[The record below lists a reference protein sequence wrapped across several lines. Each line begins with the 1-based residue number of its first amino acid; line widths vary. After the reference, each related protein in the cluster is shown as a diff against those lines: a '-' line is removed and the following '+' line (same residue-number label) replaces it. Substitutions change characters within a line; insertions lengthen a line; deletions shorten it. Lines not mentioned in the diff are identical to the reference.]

1 MSSYYEHILCYVNK
15 LNMIFIFII
24 LLRSLGTI
32 HDSIHHHL
40 PAVASM
46 LFAIIGALLL
56 LGKYV
61 YSFMHKIDSF
71 ALLSACGYW
80 CKQHAIAC
88 AMVLS
93 VNAWQNHWCTIGRS
107 CAARQVRS
115 AFVGRY

>member
-1 MSSYYEHILCYVNK
+1 MSSYEHILCYVNK
-15 LNMIFIFII
+15 LNMIYVFII

-32 HDSIHHHL
+32 HDYIHHHL

-46 LFAIIGALLL
+46 PFAIIGALLL

-93 VNAWQNHWCTIGRS
+93 VNAWQNHSIVHWEIVRC
-107 CAARQVRS
+107 RQVRS